1 MNTVLDSP
9 EQVAKVISKV
19 FTWSFVA
26 VIILS
31 RVSISSFTRIAPGNT
46 GVISN
51 VWTGSL
57 RSVPQGMAWRMP
69 WITQVQSYP
78 TALRTYTMVRR
89 AGEGS
94 AEGDDSIDLPTLE
107 GQHITQDISVTYNTS
122 EDRAAQV
129 FKSFRG
135 ADISEIEATF
145 IRRTIIT
152 VAQNSAGQMSLT
164 EVISSKRD
172 DLQAAIQ
179 KDLSAELNKMG
190 FALDKVNLG
199 ASHLLRPWRLVQQ
212 KMAAQAQAQQAEYEL
227 QKQEM
232 LAKAVAK
239 AEGEA
244 QSVLVRAKAESEA
257 NRMLQAT
264 LSPILI
270 QNKTIEKWNG
280 ILPQVTGG
288 SMPSSTSTTS
298 RAPNKSSDHGGQPHD
313 TLDNPSSAPRRRS
326 EANAYL
332 FK

>member
-1 MNTVLDSP
+1 MSTVLDSP
-9 EQVAKVISKV
+9 EQLAKMTSKV
-19 FTWSFVA
+19 LTGLVA
-26 VIILS
+26 VVVLAS
-31 RVSISSFTRIAPGNT
+31 LISSFTVIAPGNT
-46 GVISN
+46 GVIFN

-89 AGEGS
+89 TGEGS
-94 AEGDDSIDLPTLE
+94 AVGDDSIDLPTLE

-135 ADISEIEATF
+135 SDISEIEATF

-172 DLQAAIQ
+172 QLQTAIQ
-179 KDLSAELNKMG
+179 KNLSAELAKMG

-199 ASHLLRPWRLVQQ
+199 ASHLPQTLEAQMQQ
-212 KMAAQAQAQQAEYEL
+212 KMAAQQQAQQAEYEL

-232 LAKAVAK
+232 LAKAAVAK

-257 NRMLQAT
+257 NRLLQAT
-264 LSPILI
+264 LSAILI

-288 SMPSSTSTTS
+288 SMPL
-298 RAPNKSSDHGGQPHD
+298 
-313 TLDNPSSAPRRRS
+313 LDLNS
-326 EANAYL
+326 
-332 FK
+332 FKGAKQ

>member
-9 EQVAKVISKV
+9 DQFAATTSKV
-19 FTWSFVA
+19 LTGLLVVA
-26 VIILS
+26 VLASLS
-31 RVSISSFTRIAPGNT
+31 SSFSVIAPGNT
-46 GVISN
+46 GVIFN

-57 RSVPQGMAWRMP
+57 RAVPQGMAWRMP
-69 WITQVQSYP
+69 WVTQVQSYP

-89 AGEGS
+89 SGEGS
-94 AEGDDSIDLPTLE
+94 ASGDDSMDLPTLE

-122 EDRAAQV
+122 EDQAAQV

-152 VAQNSAGQMSLT
+152 VAQNAAGQMSLS
-164 EVISSKRD
+164 ELISSKRD
-172 DLQAAIQ
+172 DLQGSIQ
-179 KDLSAELNKMG
+179 KSLSVEISKMG

-199 ASHLLRPWRLVQQ
+199 ASHLPQTLEAQMQQ
-212 KMAAQAQAQQAEYEL
+212 KMAAQQQAQQAEYEL

-232 LAKAVAK
+232 LAKAAVAK
-239 AEGEA
+239 AQGEA

-257 NRMLQAT
+257 NRMLQST
-264 LSPILI
+264 ISGILI

-288 SMPSSTSTTS
+288 SMPL
-298 RAPNKSSDHGGQPHD
+298 
-313 TLDNPSSAPRRRS
+313 LDLNS
-326 EANAYL
+326 
-332 FK
+332 FKGAKQ

>member
-9 EQVAKVISKV
+9 EQVAKLISKGL
-19 FTWSFVA
+19 TGLAA
-26 VIILS
+26 VIVLAS
-31 RVSISSFTRIAPGNT
+31 LISSFTVIAPGNT
-46 GVISN
+46 GVIFN
-51 VWTGSL
+51 IWTGSL

-89 AGEGS
+89 TGEGS
-94 AEGDDSIDLPTLE
+94 AAGDDSIDLPTLE

-135 ADISEIEATF
+135 SDISEIEATF

-172 DLQAAIQ
+172 ELQTAIQ
-179 KDLSAELNKMG
+179 KNLSTELNKMG

-199 ASHLLRPWRLVQQ
+199 ASHLPQTLEAQMQQ
-212 KMAAQAQAQQAEYEL
+212 KMAAQQQAQQAEYEL

-232 LAKAVAK
+232 LAKAAVAK

-264 LSPILI
+264 LSAILI

-288 SMPSSTSTTS
+288 SMPL
-298 RAPNKSSDHGGQPHD
+298 
-313 TLDNPSSAPRRRS
+313 LDLN
-326 EANAYL
+326 N
-332 FK
+332 FKGAKP

>member
-1 MNTVLDSP
+1 MRTTFDNVNAAFESP
-9 EQVAKVISKV
+9 EGLAGIASKV
-19 FTWSFVA
+19 LVGLL
-26 VIILS
+26 VLVVL
-31 RVSISSFTRIAPGNT
+31 VSLISSFSVIAPGNT
-46 GVISN
+46 GVIFN
-51 VWTGSL
+51 IWTGSL

-94 AEGDDSIDLPTLE
+94 AIGDDSIDLPTLE

-122 EDRAAQV
+122 EDKAAQV

-152 VAQNSAGQMSLT
+152 VAQNAAGQMSLS
-164 EVISSKRD
+164 ELISSKRD
-172 DLQAAIQ
+172 ALQAVVQ
-179 KDLSAELNKMG
+179 TSLSVELSKMG

-199 ASHLLRPWRLVQQ
+199 ASHLPQTLEAQMQQ
-212 KMAAQAQAQQAEYEL
+212 KMAAQQQAQQAEYEL

-232 LAKAVAK
+232 LAKAAVAK

-257 NRMLQAT
+257 NRMLQTT
-264 LSPILI
+264 LSAILI

-280 ILPQVTGG
+280 ILPEVTGG
-288 SMPSSTSTTS
+288 GMPL
-298 RAPNKSSDHGGQPHD
+298 
-313 TLDNPSSAPRRRS
+313 LDLKN
-326 EANAYL
+326 
-332 FK
+332 FKGAKE

>member
-1 MNTVLDSP
+1 MSTVLDSP
-9 EQVAKVISKV
+9 EQLAKLTSKV
-19 FTWSFVA
+19 LTGLVA
-26 VIILS
+26 VVVLGS
-31 RVSISSFTRIAPGNT
+31 LVSSFTVIAPGNT
-46 GVISN
+46 GVIFN

-89 AGEGS
+89 TGEGS
-94 AEGDDSIDLPTLE
+94 AVGDDSIDLPTLE

-135 ADISEIEATF
+135 SDISEIEATF

-172 DLQAAIQ
+172 QLQTAIQ
-179 KDLSAELNKMG
+179 KNLSAELAKMG

-199 ASHLLRPWRLVQQ
+199 ASHLPQTLEAQMQQ
-212 KMAAQAQAQQAEYEL
+212 KMAAQQQAQQAEYEL

-232 LAKAVAK
+232 LAKAAVAK

-257 NRMLQAT
+257 NRMLQLT
-264 LSPILI
+264 LSAILI

-288 SMPSSTSTTS
+288 SMPL
-298 RAPNKSSDHGGQPHD
+298 
-313 TLDNPSSAPRRRS
+313 LDLNS
-326 EANAYL
+326 
-332 FK
+332 FKAAK

>member
-9 EQVAKVISKV
+9 EQAARLISKV
-19 FTWSFVA
+19 LTGVA
-26 VIILS
+26 AVLVLAS
-31 RVSISSFTRIAPGNT
+31 LISSFTVIAPGNT
-46 GVISN
+46 GVIFN
-51 VWTGSL
+51 IWTGSL

-89 AGEGS
+89 TGEGS
-94 AEGDDSIDLPTLE
+94 AVGDDSIDLPTLE

-135 ADISEIEATF
+135 SDISEIEATF

-172 DLQAAIQ
+172 ELQSAIQ
-179 KDLSAELNKMG
+179 KNLSAELNKMG

-199 ASHLLRPWRLVQQ
+199 ASHLPQTLEAQMQQ
-212 KMAAQAQAQQAEYEL
+212 KMAAQQQAQQAEYEL

-232 LAKAVAK
+232 LAKAAVAK

-264 LSPILI
+264 LSAILI

-288 SMPSSTSTTS
+288 SMPL
-298 RAPNKSSDHGGQPHD
+298 
-313 TLDNPSSAPRRRS
+313 LDLN
-326 EANAYL
+326 N
-332 FK
+332 FKGAKQ